1 MNNSFLNQHS
11 LEAPLSGQTLID
23 RSKMGRRNKNLTATL
38 VLTSLV
44 DAFSIL
50 VIYLLINTSSATETL
65 DVSKTL
71 NLPSADKT
79 QALDS
84 SVVVRVEGTQ
94 YVINT
99 KTINRDQ
106 LIETLSE
113 ENKNPM
119 KKGKL
124 IIQADRDVEFDVLNP
139 IFAAGA
145 HAGFEN
151 IKFAVWPNEGQSSE
165 NEKLAIHSKEN
176 P

>member
-1 MNNSFLNQHS
+1 MNNSFLTQQTLN
-11 LEAPLSGQTLID
+11 APLTQQTLID
-23 RSKMGRRNKNLTATL
+23 KSKMGRKNRALTATL

-71 NLPSADKT
+71 DLPKADQT
-79 QALDS
+79 QALDA
-84 SVVVRVEGTQ
+84 SVVIRVDKQQ
-94 YVINT
+94 YIINEQ
-99 KTINRDQ
+99 TINRDQ
-106 LIETLSE
+106 LVETLIE
-113 ENKNPM
+113 ANKDSS

-124 IIQADRDVEFDVLNP
+124 IIQADQNVEFDILNP

-151 IKFAVWPNEGQSSE
+151 IKFAVWPNEGAPQG
-165 NEKLAIHSKEN
+165 EKVAARTGGTRK
-176 P
+176 